1 MSQVT
6 NTTTGIS
13 NNNNS
18 NNTPWNRTPGKP
30 GIGTGGTVSSYP
42 TFSTPS
48 NIPWSTTRND
58 AIDLIQGRG
67 QIEGGGVGQMWPLPA
82 IFDSNRTSDRN
93 AVVGGG
99 GIGEVGGEFLPQEST
114 TTDHQWATTPFSGQ
128 TTSNVS
134 SLLGSPNTFPIS
146 NNHIQALNPWS
157 FDNPNNNCSITA
169 PRAITGQ
176 QLSNVVTLA
185 NTPSDTLNSDR
196 SRRYMQHWTTLNNEQ
211 DLLNDDRSGLAFPL
225 SSINI
230 NNNSNNSVSGFG
242 NPSDFI
248 ENQSL
253 SSNINNNTRGSNK
266 LSEFDIGQTSLKK
279 SSSDID
285 SSVCDAEEAIRTAVN
300 TTEPWGI
307 HPVDQ
312 STPWN
317 CSEAN
322 GDCLSIHSSGPTT
335 GSPPVSETSTASRIS
350 GHNQSSGVSTIQ
362 PTGSQSSLH
371 SRRLSSTASSFNRDL
386 ESNVWPSE
394 PPNGTG
400 IWESHY
406 ESLGERTA
414 RWHQNSSNSTQTSQ
428 APFLSQLINP
438 PNFTSNQTSH
448 PTIRSRPQQG
458 QLPPNTESFR
468 GINRAV
474 PGTIFPLGQPP
485 SNSSVMN
492 LGTRPIFGGNHPIG
506 PANSNITGTGSG
518 GGSSR
523 GFPIANPVNL
533 GSGVSWPYTSGTQP
547 VDPSVPGI
555 NFGNKSRWPG
565 QNMNRLPGKQQHPTP
580 HVMPNMT
587 STGMRWPPGA
597 TTTHMQGIWPHTD
610 QRRPGTVP
618 GPWSTNASGM
628 DSSSA
633 GGFFNQPTQSIAPR
647 VSQQIGTSEFPSSL
661 TPARGVNQSF
671 RTPQSAFYPPITPG
685 FSSTPMSQ
693 RMFMSPQQHSHQ
705 LQQQS
710 MIRAHVMRQLF
721 NLGFTED
728 EIQPIFA
735 DTNTN
740 VERALI
746 DLRDRS
752 GHPGIDELINAL
764 RPITSNLL
772 PTLNSNDVRQ
782 QSDLPGQSTNPNRSI
797 NSMRGNEMMKSN
809 IPVSNNNQPTEN
821 LELSLQLLQQRET
834 QILQTIVQ
842 LHSKHQ
848 DLNQKLSH
856 IRSATNVPFATNP
869 VIHELQL
876 QAFQVGQQIDAQQ
889 AQLKHVRSQAG
900 MLRQITMS
908 SSNLSNP
915 SQNLNT
921 TNITT
926 VTPSSLLTSSG
937 MIVGGGT
944 TGQTVT
950 NVQHIIP
957 NCLTGT
963 TNPVNCSGF
972 NLLTNSNSSSISSTS
987 ALSSSSWCPI
997 STQSGNMISGC
1008 NKTNQPLNISV
1019 VGSSNNNNNNS
1030 SENIDFLPDQSNFNM
1045 NSLLWESSPW
1055 SGSSP
1060 QLHENFSNNRNS
1072 LTTDRRWTPSGSSGG
1087 GGGNGGVVG
1096 GVSGNS
1102 SSRLPPPFISSQLSS
1117 LGDPRWSD
1125 MMNDVTNSMNDTRRQ
1140 SFGAAVNEIDE
1151 IHNSGID
1158 YHPIIPISI
1167 SSKSWL
1173 LAHNIP
1179 PHISVGML
1187 KMTVSSALN
1196 NHILRSVESS
1206 DRNSNTTS
1214 IGSNGNNNDIDFEIH
1229 PNMSARW
1236 VLLGLN
1242 SPTHVSIVHDTLE
1255 GGNSNNNNNN
1265 GQQQTTGCYGSIKLI
1280 TPTEAL
1286 LHLQEIQSLASR
1298 LKGLNADGSQ
1308 STSSATIHSIS
1319 QLSSSNIMRCDFNT
1333 NHNNNNIP
1341 NSESNHLLIGINATT
1356 INNSSGSSSLPLTII
1371 STTTTTT
1378 ANTPANT
1385 VVTTVNNHSS
1395 DG

>member
-30 GIGTGGTVSSYP
+30 GIGTGGTVNSYP

-58 AIDLIQGRG
+58 AVDLIQGRG

-82 IFDSNRTSDRN
+82 IFDSNRNSDRN
-93 AVVGGG
+93 AVGGG
-99 GIGEVGGEFLPQEST
+99 VGEVGGEFLPQEST
-114 TTDHQWATTPFSGQ
+114 TTDNQWATTPFSGQ

-146 NNHIQALNPWS
+146 NNHIQVLNPWS

-176 QLSNVVTLA
+176 QLNNVTLA
-185 NTPSDTLNSDR
+185 NTSSDTLNSDR
-196 SRRYMQHWTTLNNEQ
+196 SRRYMQHWTTLNNEH

-253 SSNINNNTRGSNK
+253 SSNINNNARGSNK

-322 GDCLSIHSSGPTT
+322 GDCLPIHSSGPIT
-335 GSPPVSETSTASRIS
+335 GSPPVSETSAASRIS

-371 SRRLSSTASSFNRDL
+371 SRRLSSTTSSFNRDL

-414 RWHQNSSNSTQTSQ
+414 RWHQNSGNSTQTSQ

-438 PNFTSNQTSH
+438 PNFTSNQISH

-458 QLPPNTESFR
+458 QLPPSTESFR

-474 PGTIFPLGQPP
+474 PGTIFPVGQPP

-506 PANSNITGTGSG
+506 PVNSNIAGTGSG
-518 GGSSR
+518 GASSR
-523 GFPIANPVNL
+523 SFPIANPVNL

-580 HVMPNMT
+580 HVLPNMT

-772 PTLNSNDVRQ
+772 PTPNSNDVRQ
-782 QSDLPGQSTNPNRSI
+782 QSDFPGQSTNPNRSM
-797 NSMRGNEMMKSN
+797 NAMRGNEMMKSN
-809 IPVSNNNQPTEN
+809 IPVSNNNNNNNQPTEN
-821 LELSLQLLQQRET
+821 LELSIQLLQQRET

-926 VTPSSLLTSSG
+926 STLSSLLTNSG
-937 MIVGGGT
+937 VIVGGGT

-972 NLLTNSNSSSISSTS
+972 NLLTNNNSSSVSSTS
-987 ALSSSSWCPI
+987 ALSSSWCPI
-997 STQSGNMISGC
+997 STQSGSMISGC

-1019 VGSSNNNNNNS
+1019 VGNNS
-1030 SENIDFLPDQSNFNM
+1030 NGSENIDFLPDQSNFNM

-1072 LTTDRRWTPSGSSGG
+1072 LATDRRWTPSGSSS

-1125 MMNDVTNSMNDTRRQ
+1125 MMNDVTSSMNDTRRQ
-1140 SFGAAVNEIDE
+1140 SFGAGVSEIDE
-1151 IHNSGID
+1151 MHNSGID
-1158 YHPIIPISI
+1158 YHPMIPISI

-1196 NHILRSVESS
+1196 NHILQSVESS
-1206 DRNSNTTS
+1206 DRNSSNSTS
-1214 IGSNGNNNDIDFEIH
+1214 IGSNANNNDIDFEIH

-1255 GGNSNNNNNN
+1255 GGNSNNNN

-1319 QLSSSNIMRCDFNT
+1319 QLSSSNMMRCDFNT
-1333 NHNNNNIP
+1333 NHNNNIP
-1341 NSESNHLLIGINATT
+1341 SSESNHLLIGINATT
-1356 INNSSGSSSLPLTII
+1356 INNSSASSSLPLT
-1371 STTTTTT
+1371 TT
-1378 ANTPANT
+1378 ATTPANT

>member
-30 GIGTGGTVSSYP
+30 GIGTGGTVNSYP

-58 AIDLIQGRG
+58 AVDLIQGRG

-82 IFDSNRTSDRN
+82 IFDSSRNSDRN
-93 AVVGGG
+93 AVGGG
-99 GIGEVGGEFLPQEST
+99 VGEVGGEFLPQEST
-114 TTDHQWATTPFSGQ
+114 TTDNQWATTPFSGQ

-146 NNHIQALNPWS
+146 NNHIQVLNPWS

-176 QLSNVVTLA
+176 QLNNVTLA

-253 SSNINNNTRGSNK
+253 SSNINNNARGSNK

-322 GDCLSIHSSGPTT
+322 GDCLPIHSSGPIT
-335 GSPPVSETSTASRIS
+335 GSPPVSETSAASRIS

-414 RWHQNSSNSTQTSQ
+414 RWHQNSGNSTQTSQ

-438 PNFTSNQTSH
+438 PNFTSNQISH

-458 QLPPNTESFR
+458 QLPPSTESFR

-474 PGTIFPLGQPP
+474 PGTIFPVGQPP

-506 PANSNITGTGSG
+506 PVNSNIAGTGSG
-518 GGSSR
+518 GASSR
-523 GFPIANPVNL
+523 SFPIANPVNL

-580 HVMPNMT
+580 HVLPNMT

-772 PTLNSNDVRQ
+772 PTPNSNDVRQ
-782 QSDLPGQSTNPNRSI
+782 QSDFPGQSTNPNRSM
-797 NSMRGNEMMKSN
+797 NAMRGNEMMKSN
-809 IPVSNNNQPTEN
+809 IPVSNNNNNQPTEN

-937 MIVGGGT
+937 VIVGGGT
-944 TGQTVT
+944 IGQTVT

-972 NLLTNSNSSSISSTS
+972 NLLTTNNSSSVSSTS
-987 ALSSSSWCPI
+987 ALSSSWCPI
-997 STQSGNMISGC
+997 STQSGSMISGC
-1008 NKTNQPLNISV
+1008 SKTNQPLNISV
-1019 VGSSNNNNNNS
+1019 VGNNS
-1030 SENIDFLPDQSNFNM
+1030 NGSENIDFLQDQSNFNM

-1060 QLHENFSNNRNS
+1060 QLHENFSNSRNS
-1072 LTTDRRWTPSGSSGG
+1072 LATDRRWTPSGSSS

-1125 MMNDVTNSMNDTRRQ
+1125 MMNDVTSSMNDTRRQ
-1140 SFGAAVNEIDE
+1140 SFGAGVSEIDE
-1151 IHNSGID
+1151 MHNSGID
-1158 YHPIIPISI
+1158 YHPMIPISI

-1206 DRNSNTTS
+1206 DRNSSNSTS

-1242 SPTHVSIVHDTLE
+1242 NPTHASIVHDTLE
-1255 GGNSNNNNNN
+1255 GGNSNNNN

-1319 QLSSSNIMRCDFNT
+1319 QLSSSNMMRCDFNT

-1341 NSESNHLLIGINATT
+1341 SSESNHLLIGINATT
-1356 INNSSGSSSLPLTII
+1356 INNSSVSSSLPLT
-1371 STTTTTT
+1371 TT
-1378 ANTPANT
+1378 ATTPANT

>member
-13 NNNNS
+13 NNNS

-58 AIDLIQGRG
+58 AVDLIQGRG
-67 QIEGGGVGQMWPLPA
+67 QIEGGGGQMWPLPS
-82 IFDSNRTSDRN
+82 IFDTNRTSDRN
-93 AVVGGG
+93 AVVVGGEG
-99 GIGEVGGEFLPQEST
+99 GGEFLPQEST
-114 TTDHQWATTPFSGQ
+114 TDSQWATTPFSGQ

-176 QLSNVVTLA
+176 QLNNVVTLA
-185 NTPSDTLNSDR
+185 NTPSDTLNPDR

-285 SSVCDAEEAIRTAVN
+285 SSTCDAEEAIRTAVN

-322 GDCLSIHSSGPTT
+322 GDCLSIHSSGPIT
-335 GSPPVSETSTASRIS
+335 GSPPVSETSASSRIS
-350 GHNQSSGVSTIQ
+350 GHNQPSGVSTIQ

-371 SRRLSSTASSFNRDL
+371 SRRLSSTASSFSRDL

-414 RWHQNSSNSTQTSQ
+414 RWHQNSGNSTQTSQ
-428 APFLSQLINP
+428 APFLSHLINP

-458 QLPPNTESFR
+458 QLPPSTESFR

-492 LGTRPIFGGNHPIG
+492 LNTRPIFGGNHPIG
-506 PANSNITGTGSG
+506 PVNSNMVGTGGGSG

-523 GFPIANPVNL
+523 NFPIANPVNL

-580 HVMPNMT
+580 HVLPNMT
-587 STGMRWPPGA
+587 SAGMRWPPGA
-597 TTTHMQGIWPHTD
+597 TTTHIQGIWPHTD

-721 NLGFTED
+721 NFGFTED

-772 PTLNSNDVRQ
+772 PTLNPNDVRQ
-782 QSDLPGQSTNPNRSI
+782 QSDLPGQSINPNRSM
-797 NSMRGNEMMKSN
+797 NAMRGNEMMKSN
-809 IPVSNNNQPTEN
+809 IPVSSNSNQPTEN

-926 VTPSSLLTSSG
+926 VTPSSLLASSG
-937 MIVGGGT
+937 MIHGGGA
-944 TGQTVT
+944 TGQSVT

-972 NLLTNSNSSSISSTS
+972 NLLTSSNSSSLSSSTS
-987 ALSSSSWCPI
+987 ALPSSWCAI

-1019 VGSSNNNNNNS
+1019 VGNNS
-1030 SENIDFLPDQSNFNM
+1030 NGSESIDFLPDQSNFNM

-1060 QLHENFSNNRNS
+1060 QLHENFPTNRNS
-1072 LTTDRRWTPSGSSGG
+1072 LATDRRWTPSGGSS

-1125 MMNDVTNSMNDTRRQ
+1125 MMNDVTNSINDTRRQ
-1140 SFGAAVNEIDE
+1140 SFSAGVNEIDE
-1151 IHNSGID
+1151 LHNSGLD
-1158 YHPIIPISI
+1158 YHPIIPVSI

-1196 NHILRSVESS
+1196 NHILRSGESS
-1206 DRNSNTTS
+1206 DRNSSNTAS
-1214 IGSNGNNNDIDFEIH
+1214 INSNGNNNDIDFEIH

-1255 GGNSNNNNNN
+1255 GGNSNTNNN

-1319 QLSSSNIMRCDFNT
+1319 QLSSCNIMKCDFNS
-1333 NHNNNNIP
+1333 NHNNNIP
-1341 NSESNHLLIGINATT
+1341 SSDLSGSNHLLIGINATT
-1356 INNSSGSSSLPLTII
+1356 NNNNCASPSLPLPII
-1371 STTTTTT
+1371 TTTT
-1378 ANTPANT
+1378 ATSTPANT

-1395 DG
+1395 DS